1 MFNEYEADLH
11 RDVPGPVH
19 EIKNELQKNKRGLN
33 ERNFGFGER
42 IDLGKPLNEYPG
54 AGTYNIKG
62 FC

>member
-42 IDLGKPLNEYPG
+42 IDLGKPLN
-54 AGTYNIKG
+54 
-62 FC
+62 